1 MNLLSK
7 QSKYQK
13 LQYLIPILACASLI
27 ISCIIISAKKIYW
40 NDELYSYYFVSDP
53 SFSKMLVAFHDKINN
68 TPILYFALGWVWDKV
83 FGSTE
88 VSLRLFSAAGMCLGL
103 IIAWVTL
110 RRTYSF
116 WATAFGT
123 LFIFCTSHIIVL
135 QNAEARMYGLFLGLS
150 AVAFWFYDQF
160 CRNREPSN
168 KLLWMNAAVHAAIL
182 HTHLFGG
189 FYSGA
194 ILVCLFLSDRY
205 FKMFRPRVYLSIM
218 LSWLTILF
226 YIPSFLNQSDAGKP
240 RTWIPAPNFL
250 DLVDMFNI
258 SSSPFF
264 KRTLIPLLLFFLVL
278 YYFRT
283 RNSSF
288 GKLLKKENLFSNSEI
303 PLLLFAFVFLIIP
316 VFIWIFS
323 LTIKPIFYDRYMIPT
338 ALGWAILFAHIFQRI
353 LTAPITEFNYNLKLK
368 TRATVSIPIGI
379 ISIFAAIA
387 IFLASPI
394 LKAKDFNKTSLYDDI
409 ADLSAYPSLPIVVQL
424 SSNTFV
430 QNLHYST
437 TPDRYYFIVDWEAA
451 VNEGSGTFGPQE
463 FKHLTALKRNY
474 PNIFKNVVTTEE
486 FLSKYDRFLV
496 LDYPNYTRK
505 CPLKIHS
512 LRQAPYDMLCPQWVE
527 MRLLNNTAYKVTEV
541 DDYKDWFS
549 ILLVEKENAT
559 TALRSSSK

>member
-1 MNLLSK
+1 MNFLSK

-68 TPILYFALGWVWDKV
+68 TPILYFAIGWVWDKV
-83 FGSTE
+83 FGSSE
-88 VSLRLFSAAGMCLGL
+88 VSLRLFSSMGMCLGL
-103 IIAWVTL
+103 VAAWVTL

-135 QNAEARMYGLFLGLS
+135 QNAEARMYGLFLGLC

-160 CRNREPSN
+160 CRNREPST
-168 KLLWMNAAVHAAIL
+168 KLLWLNAAVHAAIL

-194 ILVCLFLSDRY
+194 ILVCLILSDRY
-205 FKMFRPRVYLSIM
+205 FKMFRPRVYLSII

-240 RTWIPAPNFL
+240 RTWISAPY
-250 DLVDMFNI
+250 LVDLGDMLNI
-258 SSSPFF
+258 TSSPFF
-264 KRTLIPLLLFFLVL
+264 KRAFIPLLLFFLIL

-283 RNSSF
+283 RNNSF
-288 GKLLKKENLFSNSEI
+288 GTLLKKENLFSNSEI
-303 PLLLFAFVFLIIP
+303 PLVLFAFVFLVLPI
-316 VFIWIFS
+316 FIWLFS

-338 ALGWAILFAHIFQRI
+338 ALGWAILFAHVFQRI
-353 LTAPITEFNYNLKLK
+353 LTTPITDLYYDLKLK
-368 TRATVSIPIGI
+368 TRGTLRIPVGI

-394 LKAKDFNKTSLYDDI
+394 VKAKNFNRTGLYDEFV
-409 ADLSAYPSLPIVVQL
+409 DLSAYSSLPIVVQL

-430 QNLHYST
+430 SNLHYST
-437 TPDRYYFIVDWEAA
+437 TPDRYYFVMDWEAA
-451 VNEGSGTFGPQE
+451 VDEGSGTFAPQE

-474 PNIFKNVVTTEE
+474 PKLFKNVVTTEE

-496 LDYPNYTRK
+496 LDYYEYTRK
-505 CPLKIHS
+505 CPLKIPG
-512 LRQAPYDMLCPQWVE
+512 LRHANFDMLCPQWVE
-527 MRLLNNTAYKVTEV
+527 MRILNNIAYKVTEV
-541 DDYKDWFS
+541 DNLKGWFS
-549 ILLVEKENAT
+549 VLLVEKQNGKT
-559 TALRSSSK
+559 TAISSSE